1 MKVYKRN
8 GAEQDFC
15 LDKIINAIKKANN
28 AVSDD
33 GKLTDEQFDKVVATV
48 EKFLEPFDTVK
59 VEDIQDLVEKA
70 LMKHNRYEIAK
81 AYILFRDKKQNQK
94 LYDDVDEQ
102 VLAITKGESAELR
115 GDNANKHIDVNS
127 SIRDYIAGTECK
139 SLAQKMLDKSII
151 TAHKKGWLHYHD
163 MDYSPVMPL
172 HNCFSGNTKV
182 VTEYGTLPFSSFK
195 EGETITVLDYKGVRR
210 KAIVHLFEKQPFNI
224 VTLVARGKNRKVEIE
239 CTADHRWMLED
250 GSITTSLKVGDRIK
264 RFERHRNT
272 ITNEEQAKYWCFG
285 FIVGDGCDHY
295 NLSHVR
301 LCGYKNQYLE
311 NFKKAGCFYNLT
323 PDFGKDACPVTSHFR
338 KQDFLNSKGWKF
350 LNAEQKAFLFEGLMA
365 ADHWGENSIT
375 TSDERELNLIKEC
388 APIAG
393 YVISSIKEVTR
404 NTNYKENALQYEI
417 RFISTMKE
425 NYGYVV
431 KCIKPKYKDNRP
443 QQTYCVEEPE
453 THTFTLEKGVVTG
466 NCDVFNIEDMLDNGF
481 MMNDTKITRPRR
493 FSTAANLAAQVNLII
508 SGSQYGGQ
516 TFSWAPLAKYVEST
530 RVDCKIE
537 LLTILSVLPKWLAL
551 ILKPWYNKMVEVMV
565 KRDVHV
571 GIKTYQYQ
579 VLCHQSSNG
588 QTPFVSNVIN
598 LREAMGEREQKDL
611 AFIIEEILKR
621 RTKGVL
627 DKLGKPMPPLFPKLL
642 YYTCDGLNVKKGD
655 PYFYLTELAAKCIT
669 VRMQPDIISEK
680 KNREVKKGQMIPAM
694 GCRSFLAPVWEER
707 RYPRNTM
714 FYWQYVTSNNIQYEG
729 APGRNIDFNRKIE
742 YSVLPHSDA
751 NCEIAINFRGNTG
764 WLKETTDE
772 EVVILQPI
780 VYGRFNMGV
789 VTINLPH
796 CALSAVKS
804 VKDNN
809 MDSKYLK
816 DEFYRILDERL
827 EICHKALLTR
837 WESVKNIKAK
847 NSPILWQHGALA
859 RLNEDDTIGD
869 WVVKHEPAFTSIS
882 LGYVGLYETCM
893 ALTGESNTSSKGQK
907 TSSKILQYLN
917 KKCEEWKEEDH
928 LGYSIY
934 GTPEEA
940 LTYKF
945 ASALAKDFG
954 LIEHITD
961 KEYVVN
967 SYHVDPREDID
978 AFLKLKIEGQ
988 YLALSSGGAVS
999 YIETPDMQKNPEA
1012 IISVIQYMHEHI
1024 MYAEVNTKLD
1034 TCYNCGYQGELKM
1047 IKTENGDFR
1056 FVCPVCG
1063 CDDPDKQLVTRRICG
1078 YMGVVNAG
1086 NVNKGRGDDI
1096 FNRTLHL
1103 DSESN
1108 IRYVGNMKPTPKSCL
1123 CS

>member
-33 GKLTDEQFDKVVATV
+33 GKLTDEQFDKVVSTV

-172 HNCFSGNTKV
+172 HNC
-182 VTEYGTLPFSSFK
+182 
-195 EGETITVLDYKGVRR
+195 
-210 KAIVHLFEKQPFNI
+210 
-224 VTLVARGKNRKVEIE
+224 
-239 CTADHRWMLED
+239 
-250 GSITTSLKVGDRIK
+250 
-264 RFERHRNT
+264 
-272 ITNEEQAKYWCFG
+272 
-285 FIVGDGCDHY
+285 
-295 NLSHVR
+295 
-301 LCGYKNQYLE
+301 
-311 NFKKAGCFYNLT
+311 
-323 PDFGKDACPVTSHFR
+323 
-338 KQDFLNSKGWKF
+338 
-350 LNAEQKAFLFEGLMA
+350 
-365 ADHWGENSIT
+365 
-375 TSDERELNLIKEC
+375 
-388 APIAG
+388 
-393 YVISSIKEVTR
+393 
-404 NTNYKENALQYEI
+404 
-417 RFISTMKE
+417 
-425 NYGYVV
+425 
-431 KCIKPKYKDNRP
+431 
-443 QQTYCVEEPE
+443 
-453 THTFTLEKGVVTG
+453 
-466 NCDVFNIEDMLDNGF
+466 DVFNIEDMLDNGF

-493 FSTAANLAAQVNLII
+493 FSTAANLAAQINLII

-537 LLTILSVLPKWLAL
+537 LLTILSVLPKWLAF

-680 KNREVKKGQMIPAM
+680 KNREVKKGQMIPCM
-694 GCRSFLAPVWEER
+694 GCRSFLAPIWEER
-707 RYPRNTM
+707 RYPRNTK

-742 YSVLPHSDA
+742 YSVLPHFDA
-751 NCEIAINFRGNTG
+751 NCDIAINFRGNTG

-789 VTINLPH
+789 VTVNLPH

-859 RLNEDDTIGD
+859 RLDEDDTIGD
-869 WVVKHEPAFTSIS
+869 WVMKHEPAFTSIS

-893 ALTGESNTSSKGQK
+893 ALTGESNTSAKGQK

-999 YIETPDMQKNPEA
+999 YIETPDMQRNPEA

-1034 TCYNCGYQGELKM
+1034 TCYNCGYQGELEM

-1056 FVCPVCG
+1056 FVCPVCK

-1103 DSESN
+1103 DSECN
-1108 IRYVGNMKPTPKSCL
+1108 IRYVGNMKPIPKSCL

>member
-172 HNCFSGNTKV
+172 HNC
-182 VTEYGTLPFSSFK
+182 
-195 EGETITVLDYKGVRR
+195 
-210 KAIVHLFEKQPFNI
+210 
-224 VTLVARGKNRKVEIE
+224 
-239 CTADHRWMLED
+239 
-250 GSITTSLKVGDRIK
+250 
-264 RFERHRNT
+264 
-272 ITNEEQAKYWCFG
+272 
-285 FIVGDGCDHY
+285 
-295 NLSHVR
+295 
-301 LCGYKNQYLE
+301 
-311 NFKKAGCFYNLT
+311 
-323 PDFGKDACPVTSHFR
+323 
-338 KQDFLNSKGWKF
+338 
-350 LNAEQKAFLFEGLMA
+350 
-365 ADHWGENSIT
+365 
-375 TSDERELNLIKEC
+375 
-388 APIAG
+388 
-393 YVISSIKEVTR
+393 
-404 NTNYKENALQYEI
+404 
-417 RFISTMKE
+417 
-425 NYGYVV
+425 
-431 KCIKPKYKDNRP
+431 
-443 QQTYCVEEPE
+443 
-453 THTFTLEKGVVTG
+453 
-466 NCDVFNIEDMLDNGF
+466 DVFNIEDMLDNGF

-493 FSTAANLAAQVNLII
+493 FSTAANLAAQINLII

-537 LLTILSVLPKWLAL
+537 LLSILSVLPKWFAF
-551 ILKPWYNKMVEVMV
+551 ILKPWYSKMVEVMV
-565 KRDVHV
+565 KRDIHV

-598 LREAMGEREQKDL
+598 LREAMGEQEQKDL

-680 KNREVKKGQMIPAM
+680 KNREVKKGQMIPCM
-694 GCRSFLAPVWEER
+694 GCRSFLAPIWEER
-707 RYPRNTM
+707 RYPRSTK

-742 YSVLPHSDA
+742 YSVLPHFDA

-764 WLKETTDE
+764 WLKEMTDE
-772 EVVILQPI
+772 EVVVLQPI

-859 RLNEDDTIGD
+859 RLDEEDTIGD
-869 WVVKHEPAFTSIS
+869 WVMKHEPAFTSIS

-893 ALTGESNTSSKGQK
+893 ALTGESNTSVKGQK

-961 KEYVVN
+961 KEYIVN

-978 AFLKLKIEGQ
+978 AFLKLNIEGQ

-999 YIETPDMQKNPEA
+999 YIETPDMQRNPEA

-1108 IRYVGNMKPTPKSCL
+1108 IRYVGNMKPIPKSCL

>member
-172 HNCFSGNTKV
+172 HNC
-182 VTEYGTLPFSSFK
+182 
-195 EGETITVLDYKGVRR
+195 
-210 KAIVHLFEKQPFNI
+210 
-224 VTLVARGKNRKVEIE
+224 
-239 CTADHRWMLED
+239 
-250 GSITTSLKVGDRIK
+250 
-264 RFERHRNT
+264 
-272 ITNEEQAKYWCFG
+272 
-285 FIVGDGCDHY
+285 
-295 NLSHVR
+295 
-301 LCGYKNQYLE
+301 
-311 NFKKAGCFYNLT
+311 
-323 PDFGKDACPVTSHFR
+323 
-338 KQDFLNSKGWKF
+338 
-350 LNAEQKAFLFEGLMA
+350 
-365 ADHWGENSIT
+365 
-375 TSDERELNLIKEC
+375 
-388 APIAG
+388 
-393 YVISSIKEVTR
+393 
-404 NTNYKENALQYEI
+404 
-417 RFISTMKE
+417 
-425 NYGYVV
+425 
-431 KCIKPKYKDNRP
+431 
-443 QQTYCVEEPE
+443 
-453 THTFTLEKGVVTG
+453 
-466 NCDVFNIEDMLDNGF
+466 DVFNIEDMLDNGF

-493 FSTAANLAAQVNLII
+493 FSTAANLAAQINLII

-537 LLTILSVLPKWLAL
+537 LLSILSVLPKWFAF

-565 KRDVHV
+565 KRDIHV

-598 LREAMGEREQKDL
+598 LREAMGEQEQKDL

-680 KNREVKKGQMIPAM
+680 KNREVKKGQMIPCM
-694 GCRSFLAPVWEER
+694 GCRSFLAPIWEER
-707 RYPRNTM
+707 RYSRNTK
-714 FYWQYVTSNNIQYEG
+714 FYWQYVTSSNIQYEG

-742 YSVLPHSDA
+742 YSVLPHFDA

-772 EVVILQPI
+772 EVVVLQPI

-859 RLNEDDTIGD
+859 RLDEEETIGD
-869 WVVKHEPAFTSIS
+869 WVMKHEPAFTSIS
-882 LGYVGLYETCM
+882 LGYAGLYETCM
-893 ALTGESNTSSKGQK
+893 ALTGESNTSVKGQK

-1012 IISVIQYMHEHI
+1012 IIVVIQYIHEHI

-1103 DSESN
+1103 DSECN
-1108 IRYVGNMKPTPKSCL
+1108 IRYVGNMKPIPKSCL

>member
-172 HNCFSGNTKV
+172 HNC
-182 VTEYGTLPFSSFK
+182 
-195 EGETITVLDYKGVRR
+195 
-210 KAIVHLFEKQPFNI
+210 
-224 VTLVARGKNRKVEIE
+224 
-239 CTADHRWMLED
+239 
-250 GSITTSLKVGDRIK
+250 
-264 RFERHRNT
+264 
-272 ITNEEQAKYWCFG
+272 
-285 FIVGDGCDHY
+285 
-295 NLSHVR
+295 
-301 LCGYKNQYLE
+301 
-311 NFKKAGCFYNLT
+311 
-323 PDFGKDACPVTSHFR
+323 
-338 KQDFLNSKGWKF
+338 
-350 LNAEQKAFLFEGLMA
+350 
-365 ADHWGENSIT
+365 
-375 TSDERELNLIKEC
+375 
-388 APIAG
+388 
-393 YVISSIKEVTR
+393 
-404 NTNYKENALQYEI
+404 
-417 RFISTMKE
+417 
-425 NYGYVV
+425 
-431 KCIKPKYKDNRP
+431 
-443 QQTYCVEEPE
+443 
-453 THTFTLEKGVVTG
+453 
-466 NCDVFNIEDMLDNGF
+466 DVFNIEDMLDNGF

-493 FSTAANLAAQVNLII
+493 FSTAANLAAQINLII

-537 LLTILSVLPKWLAL
+537 LLTILSVLPKWLAF

-565 KRDVHV
+565 KRDIHV

-680 KNREVKKGQMIPAM
+680 KNREVKKGQMIPCM
-694 GCRSFLAPVWEER
+694 GCRSFLAPIWEER
-707 RYPRNTM
+707 RYPRNTK
-714 FYWQYVTSNNIQYEG
+714 FYWQYVTSNHIQYEG

-742 YSVLPHSDA
+742 YSVLPHFDA
-751 NCEIAINFRGNTG
+751 NCDIAINFRGNTG

-772 EVVILQPI
+772 EVVVLQPI

-859 RLNEDDTIGD
+859 RLDEDDTIGD
-869 WVVKHEPAFTSIS
+869 WVMKHEPAFTSIS

-893 ALTGESNTSSKGQK
+893 ALTGESNTSAKGQK

-999 YIETPDMQKNPEA
+999 YIETPDMQRNPEA

-1034 TCYNCGYQGELKM
+1034 TCYNCGYQGELEM

-1056 FVCPVCG
+1056 FVCPVCK

-1103 DSESN
+1103 DSECN
-1108 IRYVGNMKPTPKSCL
+1108 IRYVGNIKPIPKSCL

>member
-172 HNCFSGNTKV
+172 HNC
-182 VTEYGTLPFSSFK
+182 
-195 EGETITVLDYKGVRR
+195 
-210 KAIVHLFEKQPFNI
+210 
-224 VTLVARGKNRKVEIE
+224 
-239 CTADHRWMLED
+239 
-250 GSITTSLKVGDRIK
+250 
-264 RFERHRNT
+264 
-272 ITNEEQAKYWCFG
+272 
-285 FIVGDGCDHY
+285 
-295 NLSHVR
+295 
-301 LCGYKNQYLE
+301 
-311 NFKKAGCFYNLT
+311 
-323 PDFGKDACPVTSHFR
+323 
-338 KQDFLNSKGWKF
+338 
-350 LNAEQKAFLFEGLMA
+350 
-365 ADHWGENSIT
+365 
-375 TSDERELNLIKEC
+375 
-388 APIAG
+388 
-393 YVISSIKEVTR
+393 
-404 NTNYKENALQYEI
+404 
-417 RFISTMKE
+417 
-425 NYGYVV
+425 
-431 KCIKPKYKDNRP
+431 
-443 QQTYCVEEPE
+443 
-453 THTFTLEKGVVTG
+453 
-466 NCDVFNIEDMLDNGF
+466 DVFNIEDMLDNGF

-493 FSTAANLAAQVNLII
+493 FSTAANLAAQINLII

-537 LLTILSVLPKWLAL
+537 LLSILSVLPKWFAF

-642 YYTCDGLNVKKGD
+642 YYACDGLNVKKGD

-680 KNREVKKGQMIPAM
+680 KNRKVKKGQMIPCM
-694 GCRSFLAPVWEER
+694 GCRSFLAPIWEER
-707 RYPRNTM
+707 RYPRNTK

-742 YSVLPHSDA
+742 YSVLPHFDA
-751 NCEIAINFRGNTG
+751 NCDIAINFRGNTG

-789 VTINLPH
+789 VTVNLPH

-859 RLNEDDTIGD
+859 RLNEEDTIGD
-869 WVVKHEPAFTSIS
+869 WVMKHEPAFTSIS

-893 ALTGESNTSSKGQK
+893 ALTGESNTSAKGQK

-1012 IISVIQYMHEHI
+1012 IVVVIQYIHEHI

-1103 DSESN
+1103 DSECN
-1108 IRYVGNMKPTPKSCL
+1108 IRYVGNMKPIPKSCL

>member
-195 EGETITVLDYKGVRR
+195 EGETITVLDYKGIRR

-250 GSITTSLKVGDRIK
+250 GSITTSLKIGDRIK

-417 RFISTMKE
+417 RFISPMKE

-493 FSTAANLAAQVNLII
+493 FSTAANLAAQINLII

-537 LLTILSVLPKWLAL
+537 LLTILSVLPKWLAF

-565 KRDVHV
+565 KRDIHV

-598 LREAMGEREQKDL
+598 LREAMGEQEQKDL

-680 KNREVKKGQMIPAM
+680 KNREVKKGQMIPCM
-694 GCRSFLAPVWEER
+694 GCLSGDTNIRVLYKNNDISDTFENVWD
-707 RYPRNTM
+707 M
-714 FYWQYVTSNNIQYEG
+714 LSK
-729 APGRNIDFNRKIE
+729 DFN
-742 YSVLPHSDA
+742 V
-751 NCEIAINFRGNTG
+751 
-764 WLKETTDE
+764 E
-772 EVVILQPI
+772 EQFGI
-780 VYGRFNMGV
+780 
-789 VTINLPH
+789 
-796 CALSAVKS
+796 
-804 VKDNN
+804 KDNPN
-809 MDSKYLK
+809 KVIKLQDVKIWDNKENSFVECSQIIRNDSTDWIDVDFYKVSEIGP
-816 DEFYRILDERL
+816 DVEFSL
-827 EICHKALLTR
+827 E
-837 WESVKNIKAK
+837 
-847 NSPILWQHGALA
+847 
-859 RLNEDDTIGD
+859 
-869 WVVKHEPAFTSIS
+869 
-882 LGYVGLYETCM
+882 
-893 ALTGESNTSSKGQK
+893 
-907 TSSKILQYLN
+907 
-917 KKCEEWKEEDH
+917 
-928 LGYSIY
+928 
-934 GTPEEA
+934 
-940 LTYKF
+940 
-945 ASALAKDFG
+945 
-954 LIEHITD
+954 
-961 KEYVVN
+961 
-967 SYHVDPREDID
+967 
-978 AFLKLKIEGQ
+978 
-988 YLALSSGGAVS
+988 
-999 YIETPDMQKNPEA
+999 
-1012 IISVIQYMHEHI
+1012 
-1024 MYAEVNTKLD
+1024 
-1034 TCYNCGYQGELKM
+1034 
-1047 IKTENGDFR
+1047 
-1056 FVCPVCG
+1056 
-1063 CDDPDKQLVTRRICG
+1063 
-1078 YMGVVNAG
+1078 
-1086 NVNKGRGDDI
+1086 
-1096 FNRTLHL
+1096 
-1103 DSESN
+1103 
-1108 IRYVGNMKPTPKSCL
+1108 
-1123 CS
+1123 

>member
-172 HNCFSGNTKV
+172 HNC
-182 VTEYGTLPFSSFK
+182 
-195 EGETITVLDYKGVRR
+195 
-210 KAIVHLFEKQPFNI
+210 
-224 VTLVARGKNRKVEIE
+224 
-239 CTADHRWMLED
+239 
-250 GSITTSLKVGDRIK
+250 
-264 RFERHRNT
+264 
-272 ITNEEQAKYWCFG
+272 
-285 FIVGDGCDHY
+285 
-295 NLSHVR
+295 
-301 LCGYKNQYLE
+301 
-311 NFKKAGCFYNLT
+311 
-323 PDFGKDACPVTSHFR
+323 
-338 KQDFLNSKGWKF
+338 
-350 LNAEQKAFLFEGLMA
+350 
-365 ADHWGENSIT
+365 
-375 TSDERELNLIKEC
+375 
-388 APIAG
+388 
-393 YVISSIKEVTR
+393 
-404 NTNYKENALQYEI
+404 
-417 RFISTMKE
+417 
-425 NYGYVV
+425 
-431 KCIKPKYKDNRP
+431 
-443 QQTYCVEEPE
+443 
-453 THTFTLEKGVVTG
+453 
-466 NCDVFNIEDMLDNGF
+466 DVFNIEDMLDNGF

-493 FSTAANLAAQVNLII
+493 FSTAANLAAQINLII

-537 LLTILSVLPKWLAL
+537 LLTILSVLPKWLAF

-565 KRDVHV
+565 KRDIHV

-680 KNREVKKGQMIPAM
+680 KNREVKKGQMIPCM
-694 GCRSFLAPVWEER
+694 GCRSFLAPIWEER
-707 RYPRNTM
+707 RYPRNTK

-742 YSVLPHSDA
+742 YSVLPHFDA
-751 NCEIAINFRGNTG
+751 NCDIAINFRGNTG

-772 EVVILQPI
+772 EVVVLQPI

-789 VTINLPH
+789 VTVNLPH

-804 VKDNN
+804 VKYNN

-859 RLNEDDTIGD
+859 RLDEEDTIGD
-869 WVVKHEPAFTSIS
+869 WVMKHEPAFTSIS

-893 ALTGESNTSSKGQK
+893 ALTGESNTSVKGQK

-1034 TCYNCGYQGELKM
+1034 TCYSCGYQGELEM

-1103 DSESN
+1103 DSECN
-1108 IRYVGNMKPTPKSCL
+1108 IRYVGNMKPITKSCL

>member
-172 HNCFSGNTKV
+172 HNC
-182 VTEYGTLPFSSFK
+182 
-195 EGETITVLDYKGVRR
+195 
-210 KAIVHLFEKQPFNI
+210 
-224 VTLVARGKNRKVEIE
+224 
-239 CTADHRWMLED
+239 
-250 GSITTSLKVGDRIK
+250 
-264 RFERHRNT
+264 
-272 ITNEEQAKYWCFG
+272 
-285 FIVGDGCDHY
+285 
-295 NLSHVR
+295 
-301 LCGYKNQYLE
+301 
-311 NFKKAGCFYNLT
+311 
-323 PDFGKDACPVTSHFR
+323 
-338 KQDFLNSKGWKF
+338 
-350 LNAEQKAFLFEGLMA
+350 
-365 ADHWGENSIT
+365 
-375 TSDERELNLIKEC
+375 
-388 APIAG
+388 
-393 YVISSIKEVTR
+393 
-404 NTNYKENALQYEI
+404 
-417 RFISTMKE
+417 
-425 NYGYVV
+425 
-431 KCIKPKYKDNRP
+431 
-443 QQTYCVEEPE
+443 
-453 THTFTLEKGVVTG
+453 
-466 NCDVFNIEDMLDNGF
+466 DVFNIEDMLDNGF

-493 FSTAANLAAQVNLII
+493 FSTAANLAAQINLII

-537 LLTILSVLPKWLAL
+537 LLSILSVLPKWFAF

-565 KRDVHV
+565 KRDIHV

-680 KNREVKKGQMIPAM
+680 KNREVKKGQMIPCM
-694 GCRSFLAPVWEER
+694 GCRSFLAPIWEER

-742 YSVLPHSDA
+742 YGYLPSFDA

-772 EVVILQPI
+772 EVVVLQPI

-789 VTINLPH
+789 VTVNLPH

-859 RLNEDDTIGD
+859 RLDEDDTIGD
-869 WVVKHEPAFTSIS
+869 WVMKHEPAFTSIS

-893 ALTGESNTSSKGQK
+893 ALTGESNTSVKGQK

-978 AFLKLKIEGQ
+978 AFLKLNIEGQ

-999 YIETPDMQKNPEA
+999 YIETPDMQRNPEA

-1103 DSESN
+1103 DSECN
-1108 IRYVGNMKPTPKSCL
+1108 IHYVGNMKPIPKS
-1123 CS
+1123 

>member
-172 HNCFSGNTKV
+172 HNC
-182 VTEYGTLPFSSFK
+182 
-195 EGETITVLDYKGVRR
+195 
-210 KAIVHLFEKQPFNI
+210 
-224 VTLVARGKNRKVEIE
+224 
-239 CTADHRWMLED
+239 
-250 GSITTSLKVGDRIK
+250 
-264 RFERHRNT
+264 
-272 ITNEEQAKYWCFG
+272 
-285 FIVGDGCDHY
+285 
-295 NLSHVR
+295 
-301 LCGYKNQYLE
+301 
-311 NFKKAGCFYNLT
+311 
-323 PDFGKDACPVTSHFR
+323 
-338 KQDFLNSKGWKF
+338 
-350 LNAEQKAFLFEGLMA
+350 
-365 ADHWGENSIT
+365 
-375 TSDERELNLIKEC
+375 
-388 APIAG
+388 
-393 YVISSIKEVTR
+393 
-404 NTNYKENALQYEI
+404 
-417 RFISTMKE
+417 
-425 NYGYVV
+425 
-431 KCIKPKYKDNRP
+431 
-443 QQTYCVEEPE
+443 
-453 THTFTLEKGVVTG
+453 
-466 NCDVFNIEDMLDNGF
+466 DVFNIEDMLDNGF

-493 FSTAANLAAQVNLII
+493 FSTAANLAAQINLII

-742 YSVLPHSDA
+742 YGYLPSFDA

-893 ALTGESNTSSKGQK
+893 ALTGESDTSVKGQK

-1012 IISVIQYMHEHI
+1012 IISVIQYMHDHI

-1063 CDDPDKQLVTRRICG
+1063 CDDPNKQLVTRRICG

-1108 IRYVGNMKPTPKSCL
+1108 IRYVGNMKPIPKSCL

>member
-172 HNCFSGNTKV
+172 HNC
-182 VTEYGTLPFSSFK
+182 
-195 EGETITVLDYKGVRR
+195 
-210 KAIVHLFEKQPFNI
+210 
-224 VTLVARGKNRKVEIE
+224 
-239 CTADHRWMLED
+239 
-250 GSITTSLKVGDRIK
+250 
-264 RFERHRNT
+264 
-272 ITNEEQAKYWCFG
+272 
-285 FIVGDGCDHY
+285 
-295 NLSHVR
+295 
-301 LCGYKNQYLE
+301 
-311 NFKKAGCFYNLT
+311 
-323 PDFGKDACPVTSHFR
+323 
-338 KQDFLNSKGWKF
+338 
-350 LNAEQKAFLFEGLMA
+350 
-365 ADHWGENSIT
+365 
-375 TSDERELNLIKEC
+375 
-388 APIAG
+388 
-393 YVISSIKEVTR
+393 
-404 NTNYKENALQYEI
+404 
-417 RFISTMKE
+417 
-425 NYGYVV
+425 
-431 KCIKPKYKDNRP
+431 
-443 QQTYCVEEPE
+443 
-453 THTFTLEKGVVTG
+453 
-466 NCDVFNIEDMLDNGF
+466 DVFNIEDMLDNGF

-493 FSTAANLAAQVNLII
+493 FSTAANLAAQINLII

-537 LLTILSVLPKWLAL
+537 LLTILSVLPKWLAF

-642 YYTCDGLNVKKGD
+642 YYTCDGLNVKKDD

-680 KNREVKKGQMIPAM
+680 KNREVKKGQMIPCM
-694 GCRSFLAPVWEER
+694 GCRSFLAPIWEER
-707 RYPRNTM
+707 RYSRNTK

-859 RLNEDDTIGD
+859 RLNEEDTIGD
-869 WVVKHEPAFTSIS
+869 WVMKHEPAFTSIS

-893 ALTGESNTSSKGQK
+893 ALTGESNTSAKGQK

-1012 IISVIQYMHEHI
+1012 IVVVIQYIHEHI

-1103 DSESN
+1103 DSECN
-1108 IRYVGNMKPTPKSCL
+1108 IRYVGNMKPIPKSCL

>member
-172 HNCFSGNTKV
+172 HNC
-182 VTEYGTLPFSSFK
+182 
-195 EGETITVLDYKGVRR
+195 
-210 KAIVHLFEKQPFNI
+210 
-224 VTLVARGKNRKVEIE
+224 
-239 CTADHRWMLED
+239 
-250 GSITTSLKVGDRIK
+250 
-264 RFERHRNT
+264 
-272 ITNEEQAKYWCFG
+272 
-285 FIVGDGCDHY
+285 
-295 NLSHVR
+295 
-301 LCGYKNQYLE
+301 
-311 NFKKAGCFYNLT
+311 
-323 PDFGKDACPVTSHFR
+323 
-338 KQDFLNSKGWKF
+338 
-350 LNAEQKAFLFEGLMA
+350 
-365 ADHWGENSIT
+365 
-375 TSDERELNLIKEC
+375 
-388 APIAG
+388 
-393 YVISSIKEVTR
+393 
-404 NTNYKENALQYEI
+404 
-417 RFISTMKE
+417 
-425 NYGYVV
+425 
-431 KCIKPKYKDNRP
+431 
-443 QQTYCVEEPE
+443 
-453 THTFTLEKGVVTG
+453 
-466 NCDVFNIEDMLDNGF
+466 DVFNIEDMLDNGF
-481 MMNDTKITRPRR
+481 MMNDTKITHPRR
-493 FSTAANLAAQVNLII
+493 FSTAANLAAQINLII

-680 KNREVKKGQMIPAM
+680 KNREVKKGQMIPCM
-694 GCRSFLAPVWEER
+694 GCRSFLAPIWEER

-742 YSVLPHSDA
+742 YGYLPSFDA

-772 EVVILQPI
+772 EVVVLQPI

-789 VTINLPH
+789 VTVNLPH

-859 RLNEDDTIGD
+859 RLNEEDTIGD
-869 WVVKHEPAFTSIS
+869 WVMKHEPAFTSIS

-893 ALTGESNTSSKGQK
+893 ALTGESNTSVKGQK

-978 AFLKLKIEGQ
+978 AFLKLNIEGQ

-999 YIETPDMQKNPEA
+999 YIETPDMQRNPEA

-1103 DSESN
+1103 DSECN
-1108 IRYVGNMKPTPKSCL
+1108 IRYVGNMKPIPKSCL

>member
-139 SLAQKMLDKSII
+139 SLAQKMLDKSVI

-172 HNCFSGNTKV
+172 H
-182 VTEYGTLPFSSFK
+182 
-195 EGETITVLDYKGVRR
+195 
-210 KAIVHLFEKQPFNI
+210 
-224 VTLVARGKNRKVEIE
+224 
-239 CTADHRWMLED
+239 
-250 GSITTSLKVGDRIK
+250 
-264 RFERHRNT
+264 
-272 ITNEEQAKYWCFG
+272 
-285 FIVGDGCDHY
+285 
-295 NLSHVR
+295 
-301 LCGYKNQYLE
+301 
-311 NFKKAGCFYNLT
+311 
-323 PDFGKDACPVTSHFR
+323 
-338 KQDFLNSKGWKF
+338 
-350 LNAEQKAFLFEGLMA
+350 
-365 ADHWGENSIT
+365 
-375 TSDERELNLIKEC
+375 
-388 APIAG
+388 
-393 YVISSIKEVTR
+393 
-404 NTNYKENALQYEI
+404 
-417 RFISTMKE
+417 
-425 NYGYVV
+425 
-431 KCIKPKYKDNRP
+431 
-443 QQTYCVEEPE
+443 
-453 THTFTLEKGVVTG
+453 

-493 FSTAANLAAQVNLII
+493 FSTAANLAAQINLII

-537 LLTILSVLPKWLAL
+537 LLTILSVLPKWLAF

-565 KRDVHV
+565 KRDIHV

-598 LREAMGEREQKDL
+598 LREAMGEQEQKDL

-680 KNREVKKGQMIPAM
+680 KNREVKKGQMIPCM
-694 GCRSFLAPVWEER
+694 GCRSFLAPIWEER
-707 RYPRNTM
+707 RYSRNTK
-714 FYWQYVTSNNIQYEG
+714 FYWQYVTSSNIQYEG

-742 YSVLPHSDA
+742 YSVLPHFDA

-859 RLNEDDTIGD
+859 RLDEEDTIGD
-869 WVVKHEPAFTSIS
+869 WVMKHEPAFTSIS

-893 ALTGESNTSSKGQK
+893 ALTGESNTSAKGQK

-954 LIEHITD
+954 LIDHITD

-999 YIETPDMQKNPEA
+999 YIETPDMQRNPEA

-1034 TCYNCGYQGELKM
+1034 TCYNCGYQGELEM
-1047 IKTENGDFR
+1047 VKTENGDFR

-1103 DSESN
+1103 DSECN
-1108 IRYVGNMKPTPKSCL
+1108 IRYVGNMKPIPKSCL

>member
-127 SIRDYIAGTECK
+127 SIRDYVAGTECK

-172 HNCFSGNTKV
+172 HNC
-182 VTEYGTLPFSSFK
+182 
-195 EGETITVLDYKGVRR
+195 
-210 KAIVHLFEKQPFNI
+210 
-224 VTLVARGKNRKVEIE
+224 
-239 CTADHRWMLED
+239 
-250 GSITTSLKVGDRIK
+250 
-264 RFERHRNT
+264 
-272 ITNEEQAKYWCFG
+272 
-285 FIVGDGCDHY
+285 
-295 NLSHVR
+295 
-301 LCGYKNQYLE
+301 
-311 NFKKAGCFYNLT
+311 
-323 PDFGKDACPVTSHFR
+323 
-338 KQDFLNSKGWKF
+338 
-350 LNAEQKAFLFEGLMA
+350 
-365 ADHWGENSIT
+365 
-375 TSDERELNLIKEC
+375 
-388 APIAG
+388 
-393 YVISSIKEVTR
+393 
-404 NTNYKENALQYEI
+404 
-417 RFISTMKE
+417 
-425 NYGYVV
+425 
-431 KCIKPKYKDNRP
+431 
-443 QQTYCVEEPE
+443 
-453 THTFTLEKGVVTG
+453 
-466 NCDVFNIEDMLDNGF
+466 DVFNIEDMLDNGF

-493 FSTAANLAAQVNLII
+493 FSTAANLAAQINLII

-537 LLTILSVLPKWLAL
+537 LLSILSVLPKWFAF

-680 KNREVKKGQMIPAM
+680 KNREVKKGQMIPCM
-694 GCRSFLAPVWEER
+694 GCRSFLAPIWEER
-707 RYPRNTM
+707 RYPRNTK

-869 WVVKHEPAFTSIS
+869 WVMKHEPAFTSIS

-893 ALTGESNTSSKGQK
+893 ALTGESNTSAKGQK

-1012 IISVIQYMHEHI
+1012 IVVVIQYIHEHI

-1103 DSESN
+1103 DSECN
-1108 IRYVGNMKPTPKSCL
+1108 IRYVGNMKPIPKSCL

>member
-33 GKLTDEQFDKVVATV
+33 GKLTDEQFGKVVATV

-172 HNCFSGNTKV
+172 HNC
-182 VTEYGTLPFSSFK
+182 
-195 EGETITVLDYKGVRR
+195 
-210 KAIVHLFEKQPFNI
+210 
-224 VTLVARGKNRKVEIE
+224 
-239 CTADHRWMLED
+239 
-250 GSITTSLKVGDRIK
+250 
-264 RFERHRNT
+264 
-272 ITNEEQAKYWCFG
+272 
-285 FIVGDGCDHY
+285 
-295 NLSHVR
+295 
-301 LCGYKNQYLE
+301 
-311 NFKKAGCFYNLT
+311 
-323 PDFGKDACPVTSHFR
+323 
-338 KQDFLNSKGWKF
+338 
-350 LNAEQKAFLFEGLMA
+350 
-365 ADHWGENSIT
+365 
-375 TSDERELNLIKEC
+375 
-388 APIAG
+388 
-393 YVISSIKEVTR
+393 
-404 NTNYKENALQYEI
+404 
-417 RFISTMKE
+417 
-425 NYGYVV
+425 
-431 KCIKPKYKDNRP
+431 
-443 QQTYCVEEPE
+443 
-453 THTFTLEKGVVTG
+453 
-466 NCDVFNIEDMLDNGF
+466 DVFNIEDMLDNGF

-493 FSTAANLAAQVNLII
+493 FSTAANLAAQINLII

-516 TFSWAPLAKYVEST
+516 SFSWAPLAKYVEST

-680 KNREVKKGQMIPAM
+680 KNREVKKGQMIPCM
-694 GCRSFLAPVWEER
+694 GCRSFLAPIWEER
-707 RYPRNTM
+707 RYPRNTI

-742 YSVLPHSDA
+742 YGYLPSFDA

-869 WVVKHEPAFTSIS
+869 WVMKHEPAFTSIS

-893 ALTGESNTSSKGQK
+893 ALTGESNTSVKGQK

-999 YIETPDMQKNPEA
+999 YIETPDMQRNPEA

-1034 TCYNCGYQGELKM
+1034 TCYNCGYQGELEM
-1047 IKTENGDFR
+1047 VKTENGDFR
-1056 FVCPVCG
+1056 FVCPICG

-1108 IRYVGNMKPTPKSCL
+1108 IRYVGNMKPIPKSCL

>member
-172 HNCFSGNTKV
+172 HNC
-182 VTEYGTLPFSSFK
+182 
-195 EGETITVLDYKGVRR
+195 
-210 KAIVHLFEKQPFNI
+210 
-224 VTLVARGKNRKVEIE
+224 
-239 CTADHRWMLED
+239 
-250 GSITTSLKVGDRIK
+250 
-264 RFERHRNT
+264 
-272 ITNEEQAKYWCFG
+272 
-285 FIVGDGCDHY
+285 
-295 NLSHVR
+295 
-301 LCGYKNQYLE
+301 
-311 NFKKAGCFYNLT
+311 
-323 PDFGKDACPVTSHFR
+323 
-338 KQDFLNSKGWKF
+338 
-350 LNAEQKAFLFEGLMA
+350 
-365 ADHWGENSIT
+365 
-375 TSDERELNLIKEC
+375 
-388 APIAG
+388 
-393 YVISSIKEVTR
+393 
-404 NTNYKENALQYEI
+404 
-417 RFISTMKE
+417 
-425 NYGYVV
+425 
-431 KCIKPKYKDNRP
+431 
-443 QQTYCVEEPE
+443 
-453 THTFTLEKGVVTG
+453 
-466 NCDVFNIEDMLDNGF
+466 DVFNIEDMLDNGF

-493 FSTAANLAAQVNLII
+493 FSTAANLAAQINLII

-537 LLTILSVLPKWLAL
+537 LLSILSVLPKWLAF

-565 KRDVHV
+565 KRDIHV

-680 KNREVKKGQMIPAM
+680 KNREVKKGQMIPCM
-694 GCRSFLAPVWEER
+694 GCRSFLSAIWEER
-707 RYPRNTM
+707 RYPRSTK

-742 YSVLPHSDA
+742 YSVLPHFDA
-751 NCEIAINFRGNTG
+751 NCGIAINFRGNTG

-772 EVVILQPI
+772 EVVVLQPI

-789 VTINLPH
+789 VTVNLPH

-859 RLNEDDTIGD
+859 RLNEDDKIGD
-869 WVVKHEPAFTSIS
+869 WVMKHEPAFTSIS

-893 ALTGESNTSSKGQK
+893 ALTGESNTSAKGQK

-978 AFLKLKIEGQ
+978 AFLKLNIEGQ

-999 YIETPDMQKNPEA
+999 YIETPDMQRNPEA

-1108 IRYVGNMKPTPKSCL
+1108 IRYVGNMKPITKSCL

>member
-172 HNCFSGNTKV
+172 HNC
-182 VTEYGTLPFSSFK
+182 
-195 EGETITVLDYKGVRR
+195 
-210 KAIVHLFEKQPFNI
+210 
-224 VTLVARGKNRKVEIE
+224 
-239 CTADHRWMLED
+239 
-250 GSITTSLKVGDRIK
+250 
-264 RFERHRNT
+264 
-272 ITNEEQAKYWCFG
+272 
-285 FIVGDGCDHY
+285 
-295 NLSHVR
+295 
-301 LCGYKNQYLE
+301 
-311 NFKKAGCFYNLT
+311 
-323 PDFGKDACPVTSHFR
+323 
-338 KQDFLNSKGWKF
+338 
-350 LNAEQKAFLFEGLMA
+350 
-365 ADHWGENSIT
+365 
-375 TSDERELNLIKEC
+375 
-388 APIAG
+388 
-393 YVISSIKEVTR
+393 
-404 NTNYKENALQYEI
+404 
-417 RFISTMKE
+417 
-425 NYGYVV
+425 
-431 KCIKPKYKDNRP
+431 
-443 QQTYCVEEPE
+443 
-453 THTFTLEKGVVTG
+453 
-466 NCDVFNIEDMLDNGF
+466 DVFNIEDMLDNGF

-493 FSTAANLAAQVNLII
+493 FSTAANLAAQINLII

-537 LLTILSVLPKWLAL
+537 LLTILSVLPKWLAF

-565 KRDVHV
+565 KRDIHV

-598 LREAMGEREQKDL
+598 LREAMGEQEQKDL

-680 KNREVKKGQMIPAM
+680 KNREVKKGQMIPCM
-694 GCRSFLAPVWEER
+694 GCRSFLAPIWEER
-707 RYPRNTM
+707 RYSRNTK

-859 RLNEDDTIGD
+859 RLNEEDTIGD
-869 WVVKHEPAFTSIS
+869 WVMKHEPAFTSIS

-893 ALTGESNTSSKGQK
+893 ALTGESNTSAKGQK

-1012 IISVIQYMHEHI
+1012 IVVVIQYIHEHI

-1103 DSESN
+1103 DSECN
-1108 IRYVGNMKPTPKSCL
+1108 IRYVGNMKPIPKSCL

>member
-94 LYDDVDEQ
+94 LYDHVDEQ

-172 HNCFSGNTKV
+172 HNC
-182 VTEYGTLPFSSFK
+182 
-195 EGETITVLDYKGVRR
+195 
-210 KAIVHLFEKQPFNI
+210 
-224 VTLVARGKNRKVEIE
+224 
-239 CTADHRWMLED
+239 
-250 GSITTSLKVGDRIK
+250 
-264 RFERHRNT
+264 
-272 ITNEEQAKYWCFG
+272 
-285 FIVGDGCDHY
+285 
-295 NLSHVR
+295 
-301 LCGYKNQYLE
+301 
-311 NFKKAGCFYNLT
+311 
-323 PDFGKDACPVTSHFR
+323 
-338 KQDFLNSKGWKF
+338 
-350 LNAEQKAFLFEGLMA
+350 
-365 ADHWGENSIT
+365 
-375 TSDERELNLIKEC
+375 
-388 APIAG
+388 
-393 YVISSIKEVTR
+393 
-404 NTNYKENALQYEI
+404 
-417 RFISTMKE
+417 
-425 NYGYVV
+425 
-431 KCIKPKYKDNRP
+431 
-443 QQTYCVEEPE
+443 
-453 THTFTLEKGVVTG
+453 
-466 NCDVFNIEDMLDNGF
+466 DVFNIEDMLDNGF

-493 FSTAANLAAQVNLII
+493 FSTAANLAAQINLII

-537 LLTILSVLPKWLAL
+537 LLTILSVLPKWLAF

-598 LREAMGEREQKDL
+598 LREAMGEQEQKDL

-680 KNREVKKGQMIPAM
+680 KNREVKKGQMIPCM
-694 GCRSFLAPVWEER
+694 GCRSFVSAIWEER
-707 RYPRNTM
+707 RYPRSTK

-742 YSVLPHSDA
+742 YSVLPHFDA

-764 WLKETTDE
+764 WLKEMTDE
-772 EVVILQPI
+772 EVVVLQPI

-859 RLNEDDTIGD
+859 RLDEEDTIGD
-869 WVVKHEPAFTSIS
+869 WVMKHEPAFTSIS

-893 ALTGESNTSSKGQK
+893 ALTGESNTSAKGQK

-1012 IISVIQYMHEHI
+1012 IVVVIQYIHEHI

-1103 DSESN
+1103 DSECN
-1108 IRYVGNMKPTPKSCL
+1108 IRYVGNMKPIPKSCL

>member
-48 EKFLEPFDTVK
+48 EKLLEPFDTVK

-172 HNCFSGNTKV
+172 HNC
-182 VTEYGTLPFSSFK
+182 
-195 EGETITVLDYKGVRR
+195 
-210 KAIVHLFEKQPFNI
+210 
-224 VTLVARGKNRKVEIE
+224 
-239 CTADHRWMLED
+239 
-250 GSITTSLKVGDRIK
+250 
-264 RFERHRNT
+264 
-272 ITNEEQAKYWCFG
+272 
-285 FIVGDGCDHY
+285 
-295 NLSHVR
+295 
-301 LCGYKNQYLE
+301 
-311 NFKKAGCFYNLT
+311 
-323 PDFGKDACPVTSHFR
+323 
-338 KQDFLNSKGWKF
+338 
-350 LNAEQKAFLFEGLMA
+350 
-365 ADHWGENSIT
+365 
-375 TSDERELNLIKEC
+375 
-388 APIAG
+388 
-393 YVISSIKEVTR
+393 
-404 NTNYKENALQYEI
+404 
-417 RFISTMKE
+417 
-425 NYGYVV
+425 
-431 KCIKPKYKDNRP
+431 
-443 QQTYCVEEPE
+443 
-453 THTFTLEKGVVTG
+453 
-466 NCDVFNIEDMLDNGF
+466 DVFNIEDMLDNGF

-493 FSTAANLAAQVNLII
+493 FSTAANLAAQINLII

-537 LLTILSVLPKWLAL
+537 LLSILSVLPKWFAF

-565 KRDVHV
+565 KRDIHV

-598 LREAMGEREQKDL
+598 LREAMGEQEQKDL

-680 KNREVKKGQMIPAM
+680 KNREVKKGQMIPCM
-694 GCRSFLAPVWEER
+694 GCRSFLAPIWEER
-707 RYPRNTM
+707 RYSRNTK
-714 FYWQYVTSNNIQYEG
+714 FYWQYVTSSNIQYEG

-742 YSVLPHSDA
+742 YSVLPHFDA

-772 EVVILQPI
+772 EVVVLQPI

-859 RLNEDDTIGD
+859 RLDEEETIGD
-869 WVVKHEPAFTSIS
+869 WVMKHEPAFTSIS
-882 LGYVGLYETCM
+882 LGYAGLYETCM
-893 ALTGESNTSSKGQK
+893 ALTGESNTSVKGQK

-1012 IISVIQYMHEHI
+1012 IIVVIQYIHEHI

-1103 DSESN
+1103 DSECN
-1108 IRYVGNMKPTPKSCL
+1108 IRYVGNMKPIPKSCL

>member
-15 LDKIINAIKKANN
+15 LDKIENAIKKANS
-28 AVSDD
+28 AVSEE
-33 GKLTDEQFDKVVATV
+33 GRLTDDQFNKVVATV

-81 AYILFRDKKQNQK
+81 AYIIFRDKKQNQK
-94 LYDDVDEQ
+94 LYDDVDEK
-102 VLAITKGESAELR
+102 VLAITKGQSDELR

-139 SLAQKMLDKSII
+139 SLAEKMLDKVII
-151 TAHKKGWLHYHD
+151 NAHKKGLIHYHD

-172 HNCFSGNTKV
+172 H
-182 VTEYGTLPFSSFK
+182 
-195 EGETITVLDYKGVRR
+195 
-210 KAIVHLFEKQPFNI
+210 
-224 VTLVARGKNRKVEIE
+224 
-239 CTADHRWMLED
+239 
-250 GSITTSLKVGDRIK
+250 
-264 RFERHRNT
+264 
-272 ITNEEQAKYWCFG
+272 
-285 FIVGDGCDHY
+285 
-295 NLSHVR
+295 
-301 LCGYKNQYLE
+301 
-311 NFKKAGCFYNLT
+311 
-323 PDFGKDACPVTSHFR
+323 
-338 KQDFLNSKGWKF
+338 
-350 LNAEQKAFLFEGLMA
+350 
-365 ADHWGENSIT
+365 
-375 TSDERELNLIKEC
+375 
-388 APIAG
+388 
-393 YVISSIKEVTR
+393 
-404 NTNYKENALQYEI
+404 
-417 RFISTMKE
+417 
-425 NYGYVV
+425 
-431 KCIKPKYKDNRP
+431 
-443 QQTYCVEEPE
+443 
-453 THTFTLEKGVVTG
+453 

-481 MMNDTKITRPRR
+481 MMNDTKITSPRR
-493 FSTAANLAAQVNLII
+493 FSTAANLAAQINLII

-516 TFSWAPLAKYVEST
+516 TFSWAHLAKYVEST

-537 LLTILSVLPKWLAL
+537 LLNVLSVLPKA
-551 ILKPWYNKMVEVMV
+551 IAIMLKPWYNKMVEVMV
-565 KRDVHV
+565 KRDIHV

-588 QTPFVSNVIN
+588 QTPFVSNVLN

-642 YYTCDGLNVKKGD
+642 YYTCDGLNVKKKD
-655 PYFYLTELAAKCIT
+655 PYYYLTKLAAKCIT

-707 RYPRNTM
+707 RYPRNTV
-714 FYWQYVTSNNIQYEG
+714 FYWQYTTVDNVQYEG
-729 APGRNIDFNRKIE
+729 APGKNINFNKTLTHSI
-742 YSVLPHSDA
+742 LPSD
-751 NCEIAINFRGNTG
+751 CKKEVAINFRGNTG
-764 WLKETTDE
+764 WLREVTEDG
-772 EVVILQPI
+772 VVILQPI

-796 CALSAVKS
+796 CALSAVKNM
-804 VKDNN
+804 KDSN
-809 MDSKYLK
+809 MDPKYLF

-837 WESVKNIKAK
+837 WESVRNIKAK

-859 RLNEDDTIGD
+859 RLNDNDKVGD
-869 WVVKHEPAFTSIS
+869 WLAKHDIAYASIS
-882 LGYVGLYETCM
+882 LGYVGLYETCV
-893 ALTGESNTSSKGQK
+893 ALTGESNTTSYGQEI
-907 TSSKILQYLN
+907 SLKILEHLSN
-917 KKCEEWKEEDH
+917 RCEEWKAEDG

-934 GTPEEA
+934 GTPEES

-954 LIEHITD
+954 LIKHITD

-967 SYHVDPREDID
+967 SYHVDPREEID
-978 AFLKLKIEGQ
+978 AFSKLEIEGK
-988 YLALSSGGAVS
+988 YLAVSGGGAVS

-1012 IISVIQYMHEHI
+1012 IEMVIQFMHENI
-1024 MYAEVNTKLD
+1024 MYAEINTKLD
-1034 TCYNCGYQGELKM
+1034 TCYNCGHQGELEM
-1047 IKTENGDFR
+1047 IKTESGDFR
-1056 FVCPVCG
+1056 FVCPVCK

-1096 FNRTLHL
+1096 YNRTLHL
-1103 DSESN
+1103 DGECN
-1108 IRYVGNMKPTPKSCL
+1108 LHRV
-1123 CS
+1123 

>member
-172 HNCFSGNTKV
+172 HNC
-182 VTEYGTLPFSSFK
+182 
-195 EGETITVLDYKGVRR
+195 
-210 KAIVHLFEKQPFNI
+210 
-224 VTLVARGKNRKVEIE
+224 
-239 CTADHRWMLED
+239 
-250 GSITTSLKVGDRIK
+250 
-264 RFERHRNT
+264 
-272 ITNEEQAKYWCFG
+272 
-285 FIVGDGCDHY
+285 
-295 NLSHVR
+295 
-301 LCGYKNQYLE
+301 
-311 NFKKAGCFYNLT
+311 
-323 PDFGKDACPVTSHFR
+323 
-338 KQDFLNSKGWKF
+338 
-350 LNAEQKAFLFEGLMA
+350 
-365 ADHWGENSIT
+365 
-375 TSDERELNLIKEC
+375 
-388 APIAG
+388 
-393 YVISSIKEVTR
+393 
-404 NTNYKENALQYEI
+404 
-417 RFISTMKE
+417 
-425 NYGYVV
+425 
-431 KCIKPKYKDNRP
+431 
-443 QQTYCVEEPE
+443 
-453 THTFTLEKGVVTG
+453 
-466 NCDVFNIEDMLDNGF
+466 DVFNIEDMLDNGF

-493 FSTAANLAAQVNLII
+493 FSTAANLAAQINLII

-893 ALTGESNTSSKGQK
+893 ALTGESNTSVKGQK

-1012 IISVIQYMHEHI
+1012 VISVIQYMHDHI

-1108 IRYVGNMKPTPKSCL
+1108 IRYVGNMKPIPKSC
-1123 CS
+1123 

>member
-172 HNCFSGNTKV
+172 HNC
-182 VTEYGTLPFSSFK
+182 
-195 EGETITVLDYKGVRR
+195 
-210 KAIVHLFEKQPFNI
+210 
-224 VTLVARGKNRKVEIE
+224 
-239 CTADHRWMLED
+239 
-250 GSITTSLKVGDRIK
+250 
-264 RFERHRNT
+264 
-272 ITNEEQAKYWCFG
+272 
-285 FIVGDGCDHY
+285 
-295 NLSHVR
+295 
-301 LCGYKNQYLE
+301 
-311 NFKKAGCFYNLT
+311 
-323 PDFGKDACPVTSHFR
+323 
-338 KQDFLNSKGWKF
+338 
-350 LNAEQKAFLFEGLMA
+350 
-365 ADHWGENSIT
+365 
-375 TSDERELNLIKEC
+375 
-388 APIAG
+388 
-393 YVISSIKEVTR
+393 
-404 NTNYKENALQYEI
+404 
-417 RFISTMKE
+417 
-425 NYGYVV
+425 
-431 KCIKPKYKDNRP
+431 
-443 QQTYCVEEPE
+443 
-453 THTFTLEKGVVTG
+453 
-466 NCDVFNIEDMLDNGF
+466 DVFNIEDMLDNGF

-493 FSTAANLAAQVNLII
+493 FSTAANLAAQINLII

-537 LLTILSVLPKWLAL
+537 LLSILSVLPKWFAF

-680 KNREVKKGQMIPAM
+680 KNREVKKGQMIPCM
-694 GCRSFLAPVWEER
+694 GCRSFLAPIWEER
-707 RYPRNTM
+707 RYSRNTK

-859 RLNEDDTIGD
+859 RLNEEDTIGD
-869 WVVKHEPAFTSIS
+869 WVMKHEPAFTSIS

-893 ALTGESNTSSKGQK
+893 ALTGESNTSAKGQK

-1012 IISVIQYMHEHI
+1012 IVVVIQYIHEHI

-1103 DSESN
+1103 DSECN
-1108 IRYVGNMKPTPKSCL
+1108 IRYVGNVKPIPKSCL

>member
-33 GKLTDEQFDKVVATV
+33 GKLTDEQFDKVVSTV

-172 HNCFSGNTKV
+172 HNC
-182 VTEYGTLPFSSFK
+182 
-195 EGETITVLDYKGVRR
+195 
-210 KAIVHLFEKQPFNI
+210 
-224 VTLVARGKNRKVEIE
+224 
-239 CTADHRWMLED
+239 
-250 GSITTSLKVGDRIK
+250 
-264 RFERHRNT
+264 
-272 ITNEEQAKYWCFG
+272 
-285 FIVGDGCDHY
+285 
-295 NLSHVR
+295 
-301 LCGYKNQYLE
+301 
-311 NFKKAGCFYNLT
+311 
-323 PDFGKDACPVTSHFR
+323 
-338 KQDFLNSKGWKF
+338 
-350 LNAEQKAFLFEGLMA
+350 
-365 ADHWGENSIT
+365 
-375 TSDERELNLIKEC
+375 
-388 APIAG
+388 
-393 YVISSIKEVTR
+393 
-404 NTNYKENALQYEI
+404 
-417 RFISTMKE
+417 
-425 NYGYVV
+425 
-431 KCIKPKYKDNRP
+431 
-443 QQTYCVEEPE
+443 
-453 THTFTLEKGVVTG
+453 
-466 NCDVFNIEDMLDNGF
+466 DVFNIEDMLDNGF

-493 FSTAANLAAQVNLII
+493 FSTAANLAAQINLII

-537 LLTILSVLPKWLAL
+537 LLTILSVLPKWFAF

-565 KRDVHV
+565 KRDIHV

-598 LREAMGEREQKDL
+598 LREAMGEQEQKDL

-680 KNREVKKGQMIPAM
+680 KNREVKKGQMIPCM
-694 GCRSFLAPVWEER
+694 GCRSFLAPIWEER
-707 RYPRNTM
+707 RYSRNTK

-859 RLNEDDTIGD
+859 RLNEEDTIGD
-869 WVVKHEPAFTSIS
+869 WVMKHEPAFTSIS

-893 ALTGESNTSSKGQK
+893 ALTGESNTSAKGQK

-1012 IISVIQYMHEHI
+1012 IVVVIQYIHEHI

-1103 DSESN
+1103 DSECN
-1108 IRYVGNMKPTPKSCL
+1108 IRYVGNMKPIPKSCL

>member
-172 HNCFSGNTKV
+172 HNC
-182 VTEYGTLPFSSFK
+182 
-195 EGETITVLDYKGVRR
+195 
-210 KAIVHLFEKQPFNI
+210 
-224 VTLVARGKNRKVEIE
+224 
-239 CTADHRWMLED
+239 
-250 GSITTSLKVGDRIK
+250 
-264 RFERHRNT
+264 
-272 ITNEEQAKYWCFG
+272 
-285 FIVGDGCDHY
+285 
-295 NLSHVR
+295 
-301 LCGYKNQYLE
+301 
-311 NFKKAGCFYNLT
+311 
-323 PDFGKDACPVTSHFR
+323 
-338 KQDFLNSKGWKF
+338 
-350 LNAEQKAFLFEGLMA
+350 
-365 ADHWGENSIT
+365 
-375 TSDERELNLIKEC
+375 
-388 APIAG
+388 
-393 YVISSIKEVTR
+393 
-404 NTNYKENALQYEI
+404 
-417 RFISTMKE
+417 
-425 NYGYVV
+425 
-431 KCIKPKYKDNRP
+431 
-443 QQTYCVEEPE
+443 
-453 THTFTLEKGVVTG
+453 
-466 NCDVFNIEDMLDNGF
+466 DVFNIEDMLDNGF

-493 FSTAANLAAQVNLII
+493 FSTAANLAAQINLII

-742 YSVLPHSDA
+742 YGYLPSFDA

-869 WVVKHEPAFTSIS
+869 WVVEHEPAFTSIS

-893 ALTGESNTSSKGQK
+893 ALTGESNTSVKGQK

-1012 IISVIQYMHEHI
+1012 IISVIQYMHDHI

-1108 IRYVGNMKPTPKSCL
+1108 IRYVGNMKPIPKSCL

>member
-172 HNCFSGNTKV
+172 HNC
-182 VTEYGTLPFSSFK
+182 
-195 EGETITVLDYKGVRR
+195 
-210 KAIVHLFEKQPFNI
+210 
-224 VTLVARGKNRKVEIE
+224 
-239 CTADHRWMLED
+239 
-250 GSITTSLKVGDRIK
+250 
-264 RFERHRNT
+264 
-272 ITNEEQAKYWCFG
+272 
-285 FIVGDGCDHY
+285 
-295 NLSHVR
+295 
-301 LCGYKNQYLE
+301 
-311 NFKKAGCFYNLT
+311 
-323 PDFGKDACPVTSHFR
+323 
-338 KQDFLNSKGWKF
+338 
-350 LNAEQKAFLFEGLMA
+350 
-365 ADHWGENSIT
+365 
-375 TSDERELNLIKEC
+375 
-388 APIAG
+388 
-393 YVISSIKEVTR
+393 
-404 NTNYKENALQYEI
+404 
-417 RFISTMKE
+417 
-425 NYGYVV
+425 
-431 KCIKPKYKDNRP
+431 
-443 QQTYCVEEPE
+443 
-453 THTFTLEKGVVTG
+453 
-466 NCDVFNIEDMLDNGF
+466 DVFNIEDMLDNGF

-493 FSTAANLAAQVNLII
+493 FSTAANLAAQINLII

-537 LLTILSVLPKWLAL
+537 LLSILSVLPKWFAF

-565 KRDVHV
+565 KRDIHV

-598 LREAMGEREQKDL
+598 LREAMGEQEQKDL

-680 KNREVKKGQMIPAM
+680 KNREVKKGQMIPCM
-694 GCRSFLAPVWEER
+694 GCRSFVSAIWEER
-707 RYPRNTM
+707 RYPRSTK
-714 FYWQYVTSNNIQYEG
+714 FYWQYVTSSNVQYEG

-742 YSVLPHSDA
+742 YSVLPHFDA

-780 VYGRFNMGV
+780 IYGRFNMGV

-859 RLNEDDTIGD
+859 RLDEEDTIGD
-869 WVVKHEPAFTSIS
+869 WVMKHEPAFTSIS

-893 ALTGESNTSSKGQK
+893 ALTGESNTSVKGQK

-961 KEYVVN
+961 KEYIVN

-978 AFLKLKIEGQ
+978 AFLKLNIEGQ

-999 YIETPDMQKNPEA
+999 YIETPDMQRNPEA

-1103 DSESN
+1103 DSECN
-1108 IRYVGNMKPTPKSCL
+1108 IRYVGNMKPIPKSCL

>member
-172 HNCFSGNTKV
+172 HNC
-182 VTEYGTLPFSSFK
+182 
-195 EGETITVLDYKGVRR
+195 
-210 KAIVHLFEKQPFNI
+210 
-224 VTLVARGKNRKVEIE
+224 
-239 CTADHRWMLED
+239 
-250 GSITTSLKVGDRIK
+250 
-264 RFERHRNT
+264 
-272 ITNEEQAKYWCFG
+272 
-285 FIVGDGCDHY
+285 
-295 NLSHVR
+295 
-301 LCGYKNQYLE
+301 
-311 NFKKAGCFYNLT
+311 
-323 PDFGKDACPVTSHFR
+323 
-338 KQDFLNSKGWKF
+338 
-350 LNAEQKAFLFEGLMA
+350 
-365 ADHWGENSIT
+365 
-375 TSDERELNLIKEC
+375 
-388 APIAG
+388 
-393 YVISSIKEVTR
+393 
-404 NTNYKENALQYEI
+404 
-417 RFISTMKE
+417 
-425 NYGYVV
+425 
-431 KCIKPKYKDNRP
+431 
-443 QQTYCVEEPE
+443 
-453 THTFTLEKGVVTG
+453 
-466 NCDVFNIEDMLDNGF
+466 DVFNIEDMLDNGF

-493 FSTAANLAAQVNLII
+493 FSTAANLAAQINLII

-537 LLTILSVLPKWLAL
+537 LLSILSVLPKWFAF
-551 ILKPWYNKMVEVMV
+551 ILKPWYNKMTEVMV

-598 LREAMGEREQKDL
+598 LREAMGEQEQKDL

-680 KNREVKKGQMIPAM
+680 KNREVKKGQMIPCM
-694 GCRSFLAPVWEER
+694 GCRSFVSAIWEER
-707 RYPRNTM
+707 RYPRSTK

-742 YSVLPHSDA
+742 YSVLPHFDA

-859 RLNEDDTIGD
+859 RLNEEDTIGD
-869 WVVKHEPAFTSIS
+869 WVMKHEPAFTSIS

-893 ALTGESNTSSKGQK
+893 ALTGESNTSAKGQK

-978 AFLKLKIEGQ
+978 AFLKLNIEGQ

-999 YIETPDMQKNPEA
+999 YIETPDMQRNPEA

-1108 IRYVGNMKPTPKSCL
+1108 IRYVGNMKTIPKSCL

>member
-33 GKLTDEQFDKVVATV
+33 GKLTDEQFDKVVSTV

-172 HNCFSGNTKV
+172 HNC
-182 VTEYGTLPFSSFK
+182 
-195 EGETITVLDYKGVRR
+195 
-210 KAIVHLFEKQPFNI
+210 
-224 VTLVARGKNRKVEIE
+224 
-239 CTADHRWMLED
+239 
-250 GSITTSLKVGDRIK
+250 
-264 RFERHRNT
+264 
-272 ITNEEQAKYWCFG
+272 
-285 FIVGDGCDHY
+285 
-295 NLSHVR
+295 
-301 LCGYKNQYLE
+301 
-311 NFKKAGCFYNLT
+311 
-323 PDFGKDACPVTSHFR
+323 
-338 KQDFLNSKGWKF
+338 
-350 LNAEQKAFLFEGLMA
+350 
-365 ADHWGENSIT
+365 
-375 TSDERELNLIKEC
+375 
-388 APIAG
+388 
-393 YVISSIKEVTR
+393 
-404 NTNYKENALQYEI
+404 
-417 RFISTMKE
+417 
-425 NYGYVV
+425 
-431 KCIKPKYKDNRP
+431 
-443 QQTYCVEEPE
+443 
-453 THTFTLEKGVVTG
+453 
-466 NCDVFNIEDMLDNGF
+466 DVFNIEDMLDNGF

-493 FSTAANLAAQVNLII
+493 FSTAANLAAQINLII

-537 LLTILSVLPKWLAL
+537 LLSILSVLPKWFAF

-680 KNREVKKGQMIPAM
+680 KNREVKKGQMIPCM
-694 GCRSFLAPVWEER
+694 GCRSFLAPIWEER
-707 RYPRNTM
+707 RYSRNTK
-714 FYWQYVTSNNIQYEG
+714 FYWQYVTSSNIQYEG
-729 APGRNIDFNRKIE
+729 APGRNIDFNRKID
-742 YSVLPHSDA
+742 YSVLPHFDV

-772 EVVILQPI
+772 EVVVLQPI

-789 VTINLPH
+789 VTVNLPH

-859 RLNEDDTIGD
+859 RLNEEDTIGD
-869 WVVKHEPAFTSIS
+869 WVMKHEPAFTSIS

-893 ALTGESNTSSKGQK
+893 ALTGESNTSAKGQK

-1012 IISVIQYMHEHI
+1012 IVVVIQYIHEHI

-1103 DSESN
+1103 DSECN
-1108 IRYVGNMKPTPKSCL
+1108 IRYVGNMKPIPKNCL

>member
-33 GKLTDEQFDKVVATV
+33 GKLTDEQFDKVVSTV

-172 HNCFSGNTKV
+172 HNC
-182 VTEYGTLPFSSFK
+182 
-195 EGETITVLDYKGVRR
+195 
-210 KAIVHLFEKQPFNI
+210 
-224 VTLVARGKNRKVEIE
+224 
-239 CTADHRWMLED
+239 
-250 GSITTSLKVGDRIK
+250 
-264 RFERHRNT
+264 
-272 ITNEEQAKYWCFG
+272 
-285 FIVGDGCDHY
+285 
-295 NLSHVR
+295 
-301 LCGYKNQYLE
+301 
-311 NFKKAGCFYNLT
+311 
-323 PDFGKDACPVTSHFR
+323 
-338 KQDFLNSKGWKF
+338 
-350 LNAEQKAFLFEGLMA
+350 
-365 ADHWGENSIT
+365 
-375 TSDERELNLIKEC
+375 
-388 APIAG
+388 
-393 YVISSIKEVTR
+393 
-404 NTNYKENALQYEI
+404 
-417 RFISTMKE
+417 
-425 NYGYVV
+425 
-431 KCIKPKYKDNRP
+431 
-443 QQTYCVEEPE
+443 
-453 THTFTLEKGVVTG
+453 
-466 NCDVFNIEDMLDNGF
+466 DVFNIEDMLDNGF

-493 FSTAANLAAQVNLII
+493 FSTAANLAAQINLII

-537 LLTILSVLPKWLAL
+537 LLTILSVLPKWFAF

-565 KRDVHV
+565 KRDIHV

-598 LREAMGEREQKDL
+598 LREAMGEQEQKDL

-680 KNREVKKGQMIPAM
+680 KNREVKKGQMIPCM
-694 GCRSFLAPVWEER
+694 GCRSFLAPIWEER
-707 RYPRNTM
+707 RYSRNTK

-859 RLNEDDTIGD
+859 RLNEEDTIGD
-869 WVVKHEPAFTSIS
+869 WVMKHEPAFTSIS

-893 ALTGESNTSSKGQK
+893 ALTGESNTSAKGQK

-1012 IISVIQYMHEHI
+1012 IIVVIQYIHEHI

-1103 DSESN
+1103 DSECN
-1108 IRYVGNMKPTPKSCL
+1108 IRYVGNMKPIPKSCL

>member
-172 HNCFSGNTKV
+172 HNC
-182 VTEYGTLPFSSFK
+182 
-195 EGETITVLDYKGVRR
+195 
-210 KAIVHLFEKQPFNI
+210 
-224 VTLVARGKNRKVEIE
+224 
-239 CTADHRWMLED
+239 
-250 GSITTSLKVGDRIK
+250 
-264 RFERHRNT
+264 
-272 ITNEEQAKYWCFG
+272 
-285 FIVGDGCDHY
+285 
-295 NLSHVR
+295 
-301 LCGYKNQYLE
+301 
-311 NFKKAGCFYNLT
+311 
-323 PDFGKDACPVTSHFR
+323 
-338 KQDFLNSKGWKF
+338 
-350 LNAEQKAFLFEGLMA
+350 
-365 ADHWGENSIT
+365 
-375 TSDERELNLIKEC
+375 
-388 APIAG
+388 
-393 YVISSIKEVTR
+393 
-404 NTNYKENALQYEI
+404 
-417 RFISTMKE
+417 
-425 NYGYVV
+425 
-431 KCIKPKYKDNRP
+431 
-443 QQTYCVEEPE
+443 
-453 THTFTLEKGVVTG
+453 
-466 NCDVFNIEDMLDNGF
+466 DVFNIEDMLDNGF

-493 FSTAANLAAQVNLII
+493 FSTAANLAAQINLII

-537 LLTILSVLPKWLAL
+537 LLTILSVLPKWLAF

-742 YSVLPHSDA
+742 YGYLPSFDA

-893 ALTGESNTSSKGQK
+893 ALTGESNTSAKGQK

-1012 IISVIQYMHEHI
+1012 IVVVIQYIHEHI

-1103 DSESN
+1103 DSECN
-1108 IRYVGNMKPTPKSCL
+1108 IRYVGNVKPIPKSCL

>member
-172 HNCFSGNTKV
+172 HNC
-182 VTEYGTLPFSSFK
+182 
-195 EGETITVLDYKGVRR
+195 
-210 KAIVHLFEKQPFNI
+210 
-224 VTLVARGKNRKVEIE
+224 
-239 CTADHRWMLED
+239 
-250 GSITTSLKVGDRIK
+250 
-264 RFERHRNT
+264 
-272 ITNEEQAKYWCFG
+272 
-285 FIVGDGCDHY
+285 
-295 NLSHVR
+295 
-301 LCGYKNQYLE
+301 
-311 NFKKAGCFYNLT
+311 
-323 PDFGKDACPVTSHFR
+323 
-338 KQDFLNSKGWKF
+338 
-350 LNAEQKAFLFEGLMA
+350 
-365 ADHWGENSIT
+365 
-375 TSDERELNLIKEC
+375 
-388 APIAG
+388 
-393 YVISSIKEVTR
+393 
-404 NTNYKENALQYEI
+404 
-417 RFISTMKE
+417 
-425 NYGYVV
+425 
-431 KCIKPKYKDNRP
+431 
-443 QQTYCVEEPE
+443 
-453 THTFTLEKGVVTG
+453 
-466 NCDVFNIEDMLDNGF
+466 DVFNIEDMLDNGF

-493 FSTAANLAAQVNLII
+493 FSTAANLAAQINLII

-680 KNREVKKGQMIPAM
+680 KNREVKKGQMIPCM
-694 GCRSFLAPVWEER
+694 GCRSFLSAIWEER
-707 RYPRNTM
+707 RYPRSTK
-714 FYWQYVTSNNIQYEG
+714 FYWQYVTSSNVQYEG

-772 EVVILQPI
+772 EVVVLQPI

-789 VTINLPH
+789 VTVNLPH

-859 RLNEDDTIGD
+859 RLDEDDTIGD
-869 WVVKHEPAFTSIS
+869 WVMKHEPAFTSIS

-893 ALTGESNTSSKGQK
+893 ALTGESNTSAKGQK

-999 YIETPDMQKNPEA
+999 YIETPDMQRNPEA

>member
-172 HNCFSGNTKV
+172 HNC
-182 VTEYGTLPFSSFK
+182 
-195 EGETITVLDYKGVRR
+195 
-210 KAIVHLFEKQPFNI
+210 
-224 VTLVARGKNRKVEIE
+224 
-239 CTADHRWMLED
+239 
-250 GSITTSLKVGDRIK
+250 
-264 RFERHRNT
+264 
-272 ITNEEQAKYWCFG
+272 
-285 FIVGDGCDHY
+285 
-295 NLSHVR
+295 
-301 LCGYKNQYLE
+301 
-311 NFKKAGCFYNLT
+311 
-323 PDFGKDACPVTSHFR
+323 
-338 KQDFLNSKGWKF
+338 
-350 LNAEQKAFLFEGLMA
+350 
-365 ADHWGENSIT
+365 
-375 TSDERELNLIKEC
+375 
-388 APIAG
+388 
-393 YVISSIKEVTR
+393 
-404 NTNYKENALQYEI
+404 
-417 RFISTMKE
+417 
-425 NYGYVV
+425 
-431 KCIKPKYKDNRP
+431 
-443 QQTYCVEEPE
+443 
-453 THTFTLEKGVVTG
+453 
-466 NCDVFNIEDMLDNGF
+466 DVFNIEDMLDNGF

-493 FSTAANLAAQVNLII
+493 FSTAANLAAQINLII

-537 LLTILSVLPKWLAL
+537 LLTILSVLPKWLAF
-551 ILKPWYNKMVEVMV
+551 ILKPWYNKMAEVMV

-598 LREAMGEREQKDL
+598 LREAMGEQEQKDL

-642 YYTCDGLNVKKGD
+642 YYTCDGLNIKKGD

-680 KNREVKKGQMIPAM
+680 KNREVKKGQMIPCM
-694 GCRSFLAPVWEER
+694 GCRSFLAPIWEER
-707 RYPRNTM
+707 RYPRSTK

-742 YSVLPHSDA
+742 YSVLPHFDA

-772 EVVILQPI
+772 EVVVLQPI

-869 WVVKHEPAFTSIS
+869 WVMKHEPAFTSIS

-893 ALTGESNTSSKGQK
+893 ALTGESNTSAKGQK

-978 AFLKLKIEGQ
+978 AFLKLNIEGQ

-999 YIETPDMQKNPEA
+999 YIETPDMQRNPEA

-1108 IRYVGNMKPTPKSCL
+1108 IRYVGNMKPIPKSCL

>member
-172 HNCFSGNTKV
+172 HNC
-182 VTEYGTLPFSSFK
+182 
-195 EGETITVLDYKGVRR
+195 
-210 KAIVHLFEKQPFNI
+210 
-224 VTLVARGKNRKVEIE
+224 
-239 CTADHRWMLED
+239 
-250 GSITTSLKVGDRIK
+250 
-264 RFERHRNT
+264 
-272 ITNEEQAKYWCFG
+272 
-285 FIVGDGCDHY
+285 
-295 NLSHVR
+295 
-301 LCGYKNQYLE
+301 
-311 NFKKAGCFYNLT
+311 
-323 PDFGKDACPVTSHFR
+323 
-338 KQDFLNSKGWKF
+338 
-350 LNAEQKAFLFEGLMA
+350 
-365 ADHWGENSIT
+365 
-375 TSDERELNLIKEC
+375 
-388 APIAG
+388 
-393 YVISSIKEVTR
+393 
-404 NTNYKENALQYEI
+404 
-417 RFISTMKE
+417 
-425 NYGYVV
+425 
-431 KCIKPKYKDNRP
+431 
-443 QQTYCVEEPE
+443 
-453 THTFTLEKGVVTG
+453 
-466 NCDVFNIEDMLDNGF
+466 DVFNIEDMLDNGF

-493 FSTAANLAAQVNLII
+493 FSTAANLAAQINLII

-537 LLTILSVLPKWLAL
+537 LLTILSVLPKWLAF

-565 KRDVHV
+565 KRDIHV

-680 KNREVKKGQMIPAM
+680 KNREVKKGQMIPCM
-694 GCRSFLAPVWEER
+694 GCRSFLAPIWEER
-707 RYPRNTM
+707 RYPRNTK

-742 YSVLPHSDA
+742 YSVLPHFDA
-751 NCEIAINFRGNTG
+751 NCDIAINFRGNTG

-772 EVVILQPI
+772 EVVVLQPI

-789 VTINLPH
+789 VTVNLPH

-869 WVVKHEPAFTSIS
+869 WVMKHEPAFTSIS

-893 ALTGESNTSSKGQK
+893 ALTGESNTSAKGQK

-999 YIETPDMQKNPEA
+999 YIETPDMQRNPEA

-1034 TCYNCGYQGELKM
+1034 TCYNCGYQGELEM

-1056 FVCPVCG
+1056 FVCPVCK

-1108 IRYVGNMKPTPKSCL
+1108 IRYVGNMKPIPKSCL

>member
-172 HNCFSGNTKV
+172 HNC
-182 VTEYGTLPFSSFK
+182 
-195 EGETITVLDYKGVRR
+195 
-210 KAIVHLFEKQPFNI
+210 
-224 VTLVARGKNRKVEIE
+224 
-239 CTADHRWMLED
+239 
-250 GSITTSLKVGDRIK
+250 
-264 RFERHRNT
+264 
-272 ITNEEQAKYWCFG
+272 
-285 FIVGDGCDHY
+285 
-295 NLSHVR
+295 
-301 LCGYKNQYLE
+301 
-311 NFKKAGCFYNLT
+311 
-323 PDFGKDACPVTSHFR
+323 
-338 KQDFLNSKGWKF
+338 
-350 LNAEQKAFLFEGLMA
+350 
-365 ADHWGENSIT
+365 
-375 TSDERELNLIKEC
+375 
-388 APIAG
+388 
-393 YVISSIKEVTR
+393 
-404 NTNYKENALQYEI
+404 
-417 RFISTMKE
+417 
-425 NYGYVV
+425 
-431 KCIKPKYKDNRP
+431 
-443 QQTYCVEEPE
+443 
-453 THTFTLEKGVVTG
+453 
-466 NCDVFNIEDMLDNGF
+466 DVFNIEDMLDNGF

-493 FSTAANLAAQVNLII
+493 FSTAANLAAQINLII

-537 LLTILSVLPKWLAL
+537 LLTILSVLPKWFAF

-565 KRDVHV
+565 KRDIHV

-598 LREAMGEREQKDL
+598 LREAMGEQEQKDL

-680 KNREVKKGQMIPAM
+680 KNREVKKGQMIPCM
-694 GCRSFLAPVWEER
+694 GCRSFLAPIWEER
-707 RYPRNTM
+707 RYSRNTK

-859 RLNEDDTIGD
+859 RLNEEDTIGD
-869 WVVKHEPAFTSIS
+869 WVMKHEPAFTSIS

-893 ALTGESNTSSKGQK
+893 ALTGESNTSAKGQK

-988 YLALSSGGAVS
+988 YLAISSGGAVS

-1012 IISVIQYMHEHI
+1012 IVVVIQYIHEHI

-1103 DSESN
+1103 DSECN
-1108 IRYVGNMKPTPKSCL
+1108 IRYVGNMKPIPKSCL

>member
-172 HNCFSGNTKV
+172 HNC
-182 VTEYGTLPFSSFK
+182 
-195 EGETITVLDYKGVRR
+195 
-210 KAIVHLFEKQPFNI
+210 
-224 VTLVARGKNRKVEIE
+224 
-239 CTADHRWMLED
+239 
-250 GSITTSLKVGDRIK
+250 
-264 RFERHRNT
+264 
-272 ITNEEQAKYWCFG
+272 
-285 FIVGDGCDHY
+285 
-295 NLSHVR
+295 
-301 LCGYKNQYLE
+301 
-311 NFKKAGCFYNLT
+311 
-323 PDFGKDACPVTSHFR
+323 
-338 KQDFLNSKGWKF
+338 
-350 LNAEQKAFLFEGLMA
+350 
-365 ADHWGENSIT
+365 
-375 TSDERELNLIKEC
+375 
-388 APIAG
+388 
-393 YVISSIKEVTR
+393 
-404 NTNYKENALQYEI
+404 
-417 RFISTMKE
+417 
-425 NYGYVV
+425 
-431 KCIKPKYKDNRP
+431 
-443 QQTYCVEEPE
+443 
-453 THTFTLEKGVVTG
+453 
-466 NCDVFNIEDMLDNGF
+466 DVFNIEDMLDNGF

-493 FSTAANLAAQVNLII
+493 FSTAANLAAQINLII

-537 LLTILSVLPKWLAL
+537 LLSILSVLPKWFAF

-598 LREAMGEREQKDL
+598 LREAMGEQEQKDL

-680 KNREVKKGQMIPAM
+680 KNREVKKGQMIPCM
-694 GCRSFLAPVWEER
+694 GCRSFLAPIWEER
-707 RYPRNTM
+707 RYSRNTK

-859 RLNEDDTIGD
+859 RLDEDDTIGD
-869 WVVKHEPAFTSIS
+869 WVMKHEPAFTSIS

-893 ALTGESNTSSKGQK
+893 ALTGESNTSAKGQK

-1012 IISVIQYMHEHI
+1012 IVVVIQYIHEHI

-1103 DSESN
+1103 DSECN
-1108 IRYVGNMKPTPKSCL
+1108 IRYVGNMKPIPKSCL

>member
-172 HNCFSGNTKV
+172 HNC
-182 VTEYGTLPFSSFK
+182 
-195 EGETITVLDYKGVRR
+195 
-210 KAIVHLFEKQPFNI
+210 
-224 VTLVARGKNRKVEIE
+224 
-239 CTADHRWMLED
+239 
-250 GSITTSLKVGDRIK
+250 
-264 RFERHRNT
+264 
-272 ITNEEQAKYWCFG
+272 
-285 FIVGDGCDHY
+285 
-295 NLSHVR
+295 
-301 LCGYKNQYLE
+301 
-311 NFKKAGCFYNLT
+311 
-323 PDFGKDACPVTSHFR
+323 
-338 KQDFLNSKGWKF
+338 
-350 LNAEQKAFLFEGLMA
+350 
-365 ADHWGENSIT
+365 
-375 TSDERELNLIKEC
+375 
-388 APIAG
+388 
-393 YVISSIKEVTR
+393 
-404 NTNYKENALQYEI
+404 
-417 RFISTMKE
+417 
-425 NYGYVV
+425 
-431 KCIKPKYKDNRP
+431 
-443 QQTYCVEEPE
+443 
-453 THTFTLEKGVVTG
+453 
-466 NCDVFNIEDMLDNGF
+466 DVFNIEDMLDNGF

-493 FSTAANLAAQVNLII
+493 FSTAANLAAQINLII

-516 TFSWAPLAKYVEST
+516 SFSWAPLAKYVEST

-680 KNREVKKGQMIPAM
+680 KNREVKKGQMIPCM
-694 GCRSFLAPVWEER
+694 GCRSFLAPIWEER
-707 RYPRNTM
+707 RYPRSTK
-714 FYWQYVTSNNIQYEG
+714 FYWQYVTSNNTQYEG

-742 YSVLPHSDA
+742 YSVLPHFDA

-772 EVVILQPI
+772 EVVVLQPI

-859 RLNEDDTIGD
+859 RLDEEDTIGD
-869 WVVKHEPAFTSIS
+869 WVMKHEPAFTSIS

-893 ALTGESNTSSKGQK
+893 ALTGESNTSAKGQK

-961 KEYVVN
+961 KEYIVN

-978 AFLKLKIEGQ
+978 AFLKLNIEGQ

-999 YIETPDMQKNPEA
+999 YIETPDMQRNPEA

-1108 IRYVGNMKPTPKSCL
+1108 IRYVGNMKPITKSCL

>member
-127 SIRDYIAGTECK
+127 SIRDYVAGTECK

-172 HNCFSGNTKV
+172 HNC
-182 VTEYGTLPFSSFK
+182 
-195 EGETITVLDYKGVRR
+195 
-210 KAIVHLFEKQPFNI
+210 
-224 VTLVARGKNRKVEIE
+224 
-239 CTADHRWMLED
+239 
-250 GSITTSLKVGDRIK
+250 
-264 RFERHRNT
+264 
-272 ITNEEQAKYWCFG
+272 
-285 FIVGDGCDHY
+285 
-295 NLSHVR
+295 
-301 LCGYKNQYLE
+301 
-311 NFKKAGCFYNLT
+311 
-323 PDFGKDACPVTSHFR
+323 
-338 KQDFLNSKGWKF
+338 
-350 LNAEQKAFLFEGLMA
+350 
-365 ADHWGENSIT
+365 
-375 TSDERELNLIKEC
+375 
-388 APIAG
+388 
-393 YVISSIKEVTR
+393 
-404 NTNYKENALQYEI
+404 
-417 RFISTMKE
+417 
-425 NYGYVV
+425 
-431 KCIKPKYKDNRP
+431 
-443 QQTYCVEEPE
+443 
-453 THTFTLEKGVVTG
+453 
-466 NCDVFNIEDMLDNGF
+466 DVFNIEDMLDNGF

-493 FSTAANLAAQVNLII
+493 FSTAANLAAQINLII

-537 LLTILSVLPKWLAL
+537 LLSILSVLPKWFAF

-680 KNREVKKGQMIPAM
+680 KNREVKKGQMIPCM
-694 GCRSFLAPVWEER
+694 GCRSFLAPIWEER
-707 RYPRNTM
+707 RYPRNTK

-789 VTINLPH
+789 VTVNLPH

-859 RLNEDDTIGD
+859 RLNEEDTIGD
-869 WVVKHEPAFTSIS
+869 WVMKHEPAFTSIS

-893 ALTGESNTSSKGQK
+893 ALTGESNTSAKGQK

-1012 IISVIQYMHEHI
+1012 IVVVIQYIHEHI

-1103 DSESN
+1103 DSECN
-1108 IRYVGNMKPTPKSCL
+1108 IRYVGNMKPIPKSCL

>member
-172 HNCFSGNTKV
+172 HNC
-182 VTEYGTLPFSSFK
+182 
-195 EGETITVLDYKGVRR
+195 
-210 KAIVHLFEKQPFNI
+210 
-224 VTLVARGKNRKVEIE
+224 
-239 CTADHRWMLED
+239 
-250 GSITTSLKVGDRIK
+250 
-264 RFERHRNT
+264 
-272 ITNEEQAKYWCFG
+272 
-285 FIVGDGCDHY
+285 
-295 NLSHVR
+295 
-301 LCGYKNQYLE
+301 
-311 NFKKAGCFYNLT
+311 
-323 PDFGKDACPVTSHFR
+323 
-338 KQDFLNSKGWKF
+338 
-350 LNAEQKAFLFEGLMA
+350 
-365 ADHWGENSIT
+365 
-375 TSDERELNLIKEC
+375 
-388 APIAG
+388 
-393 YVISSIKEVTR
+393 
-404 NTNYKENALQYEI
+404 
-417 RFISTMKE
+417 
-425 NYGYVV
+425 
-431 KCIKPKYKDNRP
+431 
-443 QQTYCVEEPE
+443 
-453 THTFTLEKGVVTG
+453 
-466 NCDVFNIEDMLDNGF
+466 DVFNIEDMLDNGF

-493 FSTAANLAAQVNLII
+493 FSTAANLAAQINLII

-537 LLTILSVLPKWLAL
+537 LLSILSVLPKWFAF

-598 LREAMGEREQKDL
+598 LREAMGEQEQKDL

-680 KNREVKKGQMIPAM
+680 KNREVKKGQMIPCM
-694 GCRSFLAPVWEER
+694 GCRSFLAPIWEER
-707 RYPRNTM
+707 RYPRSTK

-742 YSVLPHSDA
+742 YSVLPHFDA

-789 VTINLPH
+789 VTVNLPH

-859 RLNEDDTIGD
+859 RLNEEDTIGD
-869 WVVKHEPAFTSIS
+869 WVMKHEPAFTSIS

-893 ALTGESNTSSKGQK
+893 ALTGESNTSVKGQK

-978 AFLKLKIEGQ
+978 AFLKLNIEGQ

-999 YIETPDMQKNPEA
+999 YIETPDMQRNPEA

-1108 IRYVGNMKPTPKSCL
+1108 IRYVGNMKPIPKSCL

>member
-172 HNCFSGNTKV
+172 HNC
-182 VTEYGTLPFSSFK
+182 
-195 EGETITVLDYKGVRR
+195 
-210 KAIVHLFEKQPFNI
+210 
-224 VTLVARGKNRKVEIE
+224 
-239 CTADHRWMLED
+239 
-250 GSITTSLKVGDRIK
+250 
-264 RFERHRNT
+264 
-272 ITNEEQAKYWCFG
+272 
-285 FIVGDGCDHY
+285 
-295 NLSHVR
+295 
-301 LCGYKNQYLE
+301 
-311 NFKKAGCFYNLT
+311 
-323 PDFGKDACPVTSHFR
+323 
-338 KQDFLNSKGWKF
+338 
-350 LNAEQKAFLFEGLMA
+350 
-365 ADHWGENSIT
+365 
-375 TSDERELNLIKEC
+375 
-388 APIAG
+388 
-393 YVISSIKEVTR
+393 
-404 NTNYKENALQYEI
+404 
-417 RFISTMKE
+417 
-425 NYGYVV
+425 
-431 KCIKPKYKDNRP
+431 
-443 QQTYCVEEPE
+443 
-453 THTFTLEKGVVTG
+453 
-466 NCDVFNIEDMLDNGF
+466 DVFNIEDMLDNGF

-493 FSTAANLAAQVNLII
+493 FSTAANLAAQINLII

-537 LLTILSVLPKWLAL
+537 LLSILSVLPKWFAF

-680 KNREVKKGQMIPAM
+680 KNREVKKGQMIPCM
-694 GCRSFLAPVWEER
+694 GCRSFLAPIWEER
-707 RYPRNTM
+707 RYPRNTK

-789 VTINLPH
+789 VTVNLPH

-869 WVVKHEPAFTSIS
+869 WIMKHEPAFTSIS

-893 ALTGESNTSSKGQK
+893 ALTGESNTSAKGQK

-1012 IISVIQYMHEHI
+1012 IVVVIQYIHEHI

-1103 DSESN
+1103 DSECN
-1108 IRYVGNMKPTPKSCL
+1108 IRYVGNMKPIPKSCL

>member
-172 HNCFSGNTKV
+172 HNC
-182 VTEYGTLPFSSFK
+182 
-195 EGETITVLDYKGVRR
+195 
-210 KAIVHLFEKQPFNI
+210 
-224 VTLVARGKNRKVEIE
+224 
-239 CTADHRWMLED
+239 
-250 GSITTSLKVGDRIK
+250 
-264 RFERHRNT
+264 
-272 ITNEEQAKYWCFG
+272 
-285 FIVGDGCDHY
+285 
-295 NLSHVR
+295 
-301 LCGYKNQYLE
+301 
-311 NFKKAGCFYNLT
+311 
-323 PDFGKDACPVTSHFR
+323 
-338 KQDFLNSKGWKF
+338 
-350 LNAEQKAFLFEGLMA
+350 
-365 ADHWGENSIT
+365 
-375 TSDERELNLIKEC
+375 
-388 APIAG
+388 
-393 YVISSIKEVTR
+393 
-404 NTNYKENALQYEI
+404 
-417 RFISTMKE
+417 
-425 NYGYVV
+425 
-431 KCIKPKYKDNRP
+431 
-443 QQTYCVEEPE
+443 
-453 THTFTLEKGVVTG
+453 
-466 NCDVFNIEDMLDNGF
+466 DVFNIEDMLDNGF

-493 FSTAANLAAQVNLII
+493 FSTAANLAAQINLII

-537 LLTILSVLPKWLAL
+537 LLSILSVLPKWLAF

-565 KRDVHV
+565 KRDIHV

-680 KNREVKKGQMIPAM
+680 KNREVKRGQMIPCM
-694 GCRSFLAPVWEER
+694 GCRSFLAPIWEER
-707 RYPRNTM
+707 RYPRNTK

-742 YSVLPHSDA
+742 YSVLPHFDA
-751 NCEIAINFRGNTG
+751 NCDIAINFRGNTG

-772 EVVILQPI
+772 EVVVLQPI

-859 RLNEDDTIGD
+859 RLDEEDTIGD
-869 WVVKHEPAFTSIS
+869 WVMKHEPAFTSIS

-893 ALTGESNTSSKGQK
+893 ALTGESNTSVKGQK

-1012 IISVIQYMHEHI
+1012 IVVVIQYIHEHI

-1034 TCYNCGYQGELKM
+1034 TCYSCGYQGELKM

-1103 DSESN
+1103 DSECN
-1108 IRYVGNMKPTPKSCL
+1108 IRYVGNIKPIPKSCL